1 MASVVDEVDVQ
12 GLGSLVDDDEIII
25 AGLPLPDVEAVTS
38 GADVIASG
46 TASVFLAVAVVSDV
60 DVDVEVASIVAGI
73 NPTGGGADAES
84 DAEPVLEP
92 ESEVI
97 AVVKATRGTVSVCV
111 E

>member
-12 GLGSLVDDDEIII
+12 GLGSLVDDDEMID
-25 AGLPLPDVEAVTS
+25 GKLFDVDAVTF
-38 GADVIASG
+38 GAVVIVGG
-46 TASVFLAVAVVSDV
+46 TTSVFVAVADVSDV

-84 DAEPVLEP
+84 EPEPVFESEP
-92 ESEVI
+92 EVI